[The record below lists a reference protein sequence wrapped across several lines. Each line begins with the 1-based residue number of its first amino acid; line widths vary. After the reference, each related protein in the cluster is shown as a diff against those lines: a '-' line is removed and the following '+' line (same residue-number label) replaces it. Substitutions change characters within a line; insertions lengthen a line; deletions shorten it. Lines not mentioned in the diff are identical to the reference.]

1 MLTGKAMPQDAPIA
15 GPKGVA
21 GASVTLKSGAR
32 DARSTA
38 PAARWSPTAGERI
51 PYDAL
56 VLATGSRNRM
66 LPMFPA
72 GQPGIYYLRTADEA
86 LALKAHLGLR
96 EVAGR

>member
-21 GASVTLKSGAR
+21 GAQRHAQIRARVTEIDRAGRAVV
-32 DARSTA
+32 TE
-38 PAARWSPTAGERI
+38 AGERI

-56 VLATGSRNRM
+56 VLATGSLNRI
-66 LPMFPA
+66 LPMFPR

-86 LALKAHLGLR
+86 LALKAHLGPR
-96 EVAGR
+96 EVAAS